1 MVEPKYEWT
10 TPIEWFVRTNSAIFI
25 MFDFLPR
32 HMLLNKIQLL
42 SREMYHQKVPLS
54 VRTVFFVPK
63 TPIAELFGNIVRNM
77 NSLTH
82 KYLVKVPFVMTV
94 VSTAAVITAWSQ
106 IRF

>member
-32 HMLLNKIQLL
+32 HILLNKMQLL

-54 VRTVFFVPK
+54 VRSVFFVPK
-63 TPIAELFGNIVRNM
+63 TSVAELFVNMGRNM

-82 KYLVKVPFVMTV
+82 KYLGKVPFVMTV
-94 VSTAAVITAWSQ
+94 VSTYAVITAWRQ